1 VLECTYDEVK
11 DAWSFATA
19 GATPAAHGDYK
30 WMQMAWRQEN
40 GQWYASYGWD
50 RCPGGVGKFAYPD
63 AIGNSDEHL
72 LVLPTPRDCV
82 LCHIYPHTGEMVTTI
97 VPWGGDASAN
107 CNDFWYTKD
116 GQTWHLIR
124 GGFPGKYA
132 ARTSFPTWPT
142 EVSPLGISVLRVNA
156 DMSDPANRGVV
167 TLSFD
172 SRVRAQGFPEVFP
185 ATATISHVC
194 LYDLEGRQRGAA
206 TVQVTDIGNA
216 NMPYTLTDLSP
227 NSHYEHRVRAK
238 ANGEKSQ
245 WSDWT
250 AFRTYAQTP

>member
-1 VLECTYDEVK
+1 
-11 DAWSFATA
+11 
-19 GATPAAHGDYK
+19 
-30 WMQMAWRQEN
+30 
-40 GQWYASYGWD
+40 
-50 RCPGGVGKFAYPD
+50 
-63 AIGNSDEHL
+63 
-72 LVLPTPRDCV
+72 
-82 LCHIYPHTGEMVTTI
+82 VTTI

-107 CNDFWYTKD
+107 CNGFWYTKD

-124 GGFPGKYA
+124 GDSPAKYA

-142 EVSPLGISVLRVNA
+142 AVSPLGSSVFGVNA
-156 DMSDPANRGVV
+156 DMSHPANRGVV

-172 SRVRAQGFPEVFP
+172 SRVRAQGFPEAFS

-194 LYDLEGRQRGAA
+194 LYDLEWREWAAA

-216 NMPYTLTDLSP
+216 NIPYTLTDLSP
-227 NSHYEHRVRAK
+227 NADYEYRVRAK

-250 AFRTYAQTP
+250 AFRTHARTP